1 MFLIYVPK
9 LLIKVFFVWNVNGLG
24 ECVNVNV
31 KEIFAFGAEH
41 IISYFLRYSELNA
54 IVQV

>member
-31 KEIFAFGAEH
+31 KEIFAFGVEH